1 MLLFFTAMVFFLT
14 RFYTVVTI
22 FIEIDQSLNL
32 PLRFYFLFYKL
43 TLYKI
48 RYLFIKNIVIF
59 FQIGDI
65 VYLIAN
71 RFKNTVVQIVSTI
84 VVVV

>member
-1 MLLFFTAMVFFLT
+1 MLLFFTAKVFFLI

-32 PLRFYFLFYKL
+32 PFRFYFLFYKF

-48 RYLFIKNIVIF
+48 RYLFIKNTVIF
-59 FQIGDI
+59 FQIEDI